1 MKGEPMNF
9 QEFCRKYRLNPA
21 KIAGFSGLHTETLKE
36 LVAGTYPSTPQIR
49 TIESIAKAINELLK
63 GQLEKPI
70 SEDEVVDLIAESKK
84 RLDKHANNSPG

>member
-9 QEFCRKYRLNPA
+9 QEFCRKYRLNPVT
-21 KIAGFSGLHTETLKE
+21 IAGLANLDAGTVKE
-36 LVAGTYPSTPQIR
+36 LVKGVYPSTPQIR
-49 TIESIAKAINELLK
+49 TIESIAGAINELLK

-84 RLDKHANNSPG
+84 RLDNHANKPPG

>member
-1 MKGEPMNF
+1 MNF

-21 KIAGFSGLHTETLKE
+21 KIAGFSGLDTGTVKE
-36 LVAGTYPSTPQIR
+36 LVKGTYPSTPQPR
-49 TIESIAKAINELLK
+49 TIESIAGAINELLK

-84 RLDKHANNSPG
+84 RLNKHANNPAG